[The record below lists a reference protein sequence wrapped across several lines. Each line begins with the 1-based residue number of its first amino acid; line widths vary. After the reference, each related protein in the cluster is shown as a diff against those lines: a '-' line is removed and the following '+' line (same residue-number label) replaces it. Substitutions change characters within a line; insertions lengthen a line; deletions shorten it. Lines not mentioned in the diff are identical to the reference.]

1 MRMRDLPL
9 VGEAERDLKAMFVQ
23 ELAADHIPEAT
34 EHVPMRVPRDS
45 RPSVRQGGGAECV
58 CVCVCVCVGGLG
70 GTRATLT
77 IAFPGP
83 RAQRSFR
90 LSQRPNE
97 PEG

>member
-58 CVCVCVCVGGLG
+58 CVCVCVGGSG
-70 GTRATLT
+70 GY
-77 IAFPGP
+77 P
-83 RAQRSFR
+83 RHSDHCISRSQ
-90 LSQRPNE
+90 SSEVVSPVST
-97 PEG
+97 PERT